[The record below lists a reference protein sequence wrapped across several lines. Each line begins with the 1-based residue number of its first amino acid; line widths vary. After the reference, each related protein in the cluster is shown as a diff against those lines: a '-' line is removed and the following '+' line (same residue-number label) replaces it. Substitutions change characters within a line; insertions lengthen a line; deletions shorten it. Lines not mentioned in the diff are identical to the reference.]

1 MPGRLYEEFSDHYCQ
16 EYSLLLSTNPHLTSL
31 AWYPSQYVSEP
42 APGVFFVE
50 GPASNW
56 IIVRSDEGF
65 LLIDGGY
72 PADTP
77 LVLSSIEYLG
87 LDPAD
92 AKAMLITHGHIDHT
106 GSAAHFSRTYG
117 TPVLCSPLELAH
129 VQGREKHQVK
139 AWQVI
144 IRAWRPRV
152 VKWAIHAIKA
162 GSLSAAPAT
171 EAKAWTPELL
181 RTLPGRPEAI
191 LVPGHTPGNA
201 SILLPEA
208 DAIATGDSFVT
219 GHPLSRHMCPQ
230 MLHPMYHSEPA
241 SVLGATRVLDT
252 VNASVILPG
261 HGPALAKKLSD
272 ALASLRS

>member
-1 MPGRLYEEFSDHYCQ
+1 MPANILK
-16 EYSLLLSTNPHLTSL
+16 PPAP
-31 AWYPSQYVSEP
+31 AWHPSQHVSEP

-56 IIVRSDEGF
+56 IIVRSGGDF
-65 LLIDGGY
+65 MIIDSGY
-72 PADTP
+72 PGDTP
-77 LVLSSIEYLG
+77 RVLESIEHLG
-87 LDPAD
+87 LKPAD

-106 GSAAHFSRTYG
+106 GAAAHFSNAYG
-117 TPVLCSPLELAH
+117 TPVLCSPDELAH

-139 AWQVI
+139 AWKVI

-152 VKWAIHAIKA
+152 LRWMIHAIRA
-162 GSLSAAPAT
+162 GSLSAVPASN
-171 EAKAWTPELL
+171 AQAWTPELL
-181 RTLPGRPEAI
+181 RELPGRPEAI

-219 GHPLSRHMCPQ
+219 GHPWSRDTCPQ
-230 MLHPMYHSEPA
+230 LLHHIYHSEPA
-241 SVLGATRVLDT
+241 SVLGATRALRDI
-252 VNASVILPG
+252 NASVILPG
-261 HGPALAKKLSD
+261 HGPALAIPLND